1 MTALERSALDQAPWM
16 GGTTCGV
23 WPAARGLVAA
33 LVDADGVLALTT
45 ALPGDPDERCL
56 WLSRAVAHHGPCF
69 EMVLPSSVAR
79 DDSLGRLTLEH
90 GYPVWVAP
98 TRLVLAIARAAW
110 WRPSPRQMA
119 AILARLPQVRPL
131 RSALRRLP
139 PDEPRQLTLRLAT
152 RLCCSQPATQGGPP

>member
-1 MTALERSALDQAPWM
+1 MTTLERAVLDQAPWM

-33 LVDADGVLALTT
+33 LIDADGVLTLT
-45 ALPGDPDERCL
+45 AGLPADADERGL
-56 WLSRAVAHHGPCF
+56 WLSRAVAHHGPVL
-69 EMVLPSSVAR
+69 ELVLPSSVAR
-79 DDSLGRLTLEH
+79 DDSLGRLALEH
-90 GYPVWVAP
+90 GYAVWVAP
-98 TRLVLAIARAAW
+98 ARLVLAIARAAW

-119 AILARLPQVRPL
+119 AILARLPQVRSL

-152 RLCCSQPATQGGPP
+152 RLLSSSNARRSP